1 MSDHEDDQGDD
12 FSKVS
17 KDSQHGESPDAPALT
32 ARERAKA
39 WRKAA
44 YQKAKV
50 AHKERSAALKSSPA
64 ALARKEQQAEY
75 RRTTYQ
81 KQKGRRLE
89 QKAAAKAAADARDD
103 RADAT
108 ATQEAQDVTRP
119 TMADLR
125 LVLTTADQL
134 PAKTRGLRLVR
145 DGET

>member
-1 MSDHEDDQGDD
+1 MSDHEDDHGGDL
-12 FSKVS
+12 S
-17 KDSQHGESPDAPALT
+17 KDDQPEEPPVAPTLT

-50 AHKERSAALKSSPA
+50 AHKERAAALKSSPA
-64 ALARKEQQAEY
+64 AVARKEQQAEY
-75 RRTTYQ
+75 RRATYQ

-89 QKAAAKAAADARDD
+89 QKAAVDATDD
-103 RADAT
+103 RTDGT
-108 ATQEAQDVTRP
+108 AIHGAQDVTRP

-134 PAKTRGLRLVR
+134 PVKARGLRLVR

>member
-1 MSDHEDDQGDD
+1 MSDHDDDQGGDLSNLSED
-12 FSKVS
+12 E
-17 KDSQHGESPDAPALT
+17 QHEEPAAAPTLT

-50 AHKERSAALKSSPA
+50 AHKERTAALKSSPA
-64 ALARKEQQAEY
+64 AVARKEQQAEY
-75 RRTTYQ
+75 RRAAYQ

-89 QKAAAKAAADARDD
+89 QKATAKAAVDATDD

-108 ATQEAQDVTRP
+108 ATQDSQDATRP

-134 PAKTRGLRLVR
+134 PAKARGLRLVR
-145 DGET
+145 DGES